1 MEKYNV
7 FLGGTCAESTWRDDL
22 MPMLDSYNITYFNPV
37 VEDWTEE
44 CQVIENWHKEN
55 DDYNLFV
62 ITKEMEGCFSIAEVV
77 DLSNK
82 KPAQTIFCVLYDGM
96 QKFMVKSLKA
106 TSDLVKKNGGIVL
119 DTLED
124 IADYL
129 NNKINQTSDN
139 DMFEYSNIQEIKPD
153 SENQDINEELK
164 NTPKIFLAGT
174 IDMGNSVDWQNYLC
188 KFLDEHNKKCVI
200 FNPRRNVWPDNK
212 SDEFSYQV
220 NWELNHLEES
230 DIILMNIL
238 GTSKSPITL
247 LEMGIFM
254 KSGKL
259 VVVCEKDFYRYGNVE
274 ITCHKYNVPLYN
286 NLEEYLNNNIS

>member
-7 FLGGTCAESTWRDDL
+7 FLGGTCAESTWRDQL
-22 MPMLDSYNITYFNPV
+22 MAMLDQYNITYFNPV
-37 VEDWTEE
+37 VDDWSEE

-62 ITKEMEGCFSIAEVV
+62 ITKEMQGCFSIAEVV

-82 KPAQTIFCVLYDGM
+82 KPAQTLFCVLYDGM
-96 QKFMVKSLKA
+96 EKFMVKSCKA
-106 TSDLVKKNGGIVL
+106 TVDLVKKNGGIVL
-119 DTLED
+119 ATLKD

-139 DMFEYSNIQEIKPD
+139 DMFEYTNIQEIKPD
-153 SENQDINEELK
+153 SEIQDINDEF
-164 NTPKIFLAGT
+164 NDVPKIFLAGT

-188 KFLDEHNKKCVI
+188 KFLDDHNKRCVI

-212 SDEFSYQV
+212 SDEFEYQV
-220 NWELNHLEES
+220 NWELNHLEDS

-247 LEMGIFM
+247 LEMGLFM

-259 VVVCEKDFYRYGNVE
+259 VVICENDFYRYGNVE

-286 NLEEYLNNNIS
+286 NLEEYLNNNIN